1 MPNTQN
7 IRSYEETGVYSADA
21 IEHGIRKGR
30 RLRAAAM
37 RDLFSR
43 ARSSI
48 SHR

>member
-7 IRSYEETGVYSADA
+7 IRSYEETGVYSTGA

-37 RDLFSR
+37 RDLFNR
-43 ARSSI
+43 VRSSI

>member
-7 IRSYEETGVYSADA
+7 LQTYEDTGIYTTGA

-30 RLRAAAM
+30 RLRALAM
-37 RDLFSR
+37 RDLFGR
-43 ARSSI
+43 VRSSI